1 MSTLNPTMEI
11 LAHNYLCQPSASPN
25 GKFYRFVT
33 VKYGPDYYVALN
45 WAAVPAHLSSPMA
58 HANSTEKVGQY
69 DVHGPFSASG
79 AAKSHEEHL
88 SKKMRSGYKHAGVV
102 PQTTIVPVEIVRRI
116 RLDRET
122 NGQHFTAEPSPKAQ
136 AEATS
141 VNLLNHGD
149 SLSAETK
156 MAAKVLESVR
166 AGDLQSALALHN
178 KLKAHHQA
186 QQKAANAT
194 QSLLETTDEVLRKA
208 L

>member
-1 MSTLNPTMEI
+1 MSTIPTMTIE
-11 LAHNYLCQPSASPN
+11 AHTYLWQASSSPH
-25 GKFYRFVT
+25 GKYYRLMT
-33 VKYGPDYYVALN
+33 VKYGPDYYVAFN
-45 WAAVPAHLSSPMA
+45 WGAKGADSGPDGLGKA
-58 HANSTEKVGQY
+58 GQY
-69 DVHGPFSASG
+69 ELHGPFSASG
-79 AAKSHEEHL
+79 AITAHAEHR
-88 SKKMRSGYKHAGVV
+88 SKKLRGGYKLTGDV
-102 PQTTIVPVEIVRRI
+102 PQTTVVPMEIARRVKA
-116 RLDRET
+116 DREA
-122 NGQHFTAEPSPKAQ
+122 NGQHFTAEPSPEAK